1 MKIKSTL
8 IATASAIAISL
19 TAYSCMISIG
29 TGTTVT
35 TTTTISALSQHLIS
49 ATQAKVLSDEYNQKN
64 YKMVNVGKSLPET
77 TEVYYD
83 IEVLEDYLKYVK
95 AEAKKNKIKNV
106 GIAIAFGQYPNNKS
120 FDSRLKQEYQGKQTV
135 YLKAVPAPTAGV
147 GKVGIGGYS
156 PEDNLAPFDKIS
168 AFDFGQLTPPER

>member
-1 MKIKSTL
+1 MKTKRTL

-29 TGTTVT
+29 PGPI
-35 TTTTISALSQHLIS
+35 TIPVISPLSQHLIS
-49 ATQAKVLSDEYNQKN
+49 ATQAKVLSDEYTQKN

-83 IEVLEDYLKYVK
+83 IEVLEEYLNYVK
-95 AEAKKNKIKNV
+95 AEAKKNKIKNI
-106 GIAIAFGQYPNNKS
+106 GIAIAFGQYPNNKN

-147 GKVGIGGYS
+147 GKVGVGGYS
-156 PEDNLAPFDKIS
+156 PEDNRAGLDKIS